1 MNAYQNLMFV
11 MSTLDVTMFQEAFS
25 VSVTLVTVVMV
36 EHVSVSYNFLFPK
49 TKLDYFSARITPS
62 VCHS

>member
-36 EHVSVSYNFLFPK
+36 EHVSVSYNF
-49 TKLDYFSARITPS
+49 
-62 VCHS
+62 